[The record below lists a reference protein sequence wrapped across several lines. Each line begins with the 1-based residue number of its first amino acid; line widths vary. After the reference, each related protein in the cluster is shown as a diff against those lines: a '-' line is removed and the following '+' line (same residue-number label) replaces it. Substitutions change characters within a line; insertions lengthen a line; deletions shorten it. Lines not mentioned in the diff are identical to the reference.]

1 MMRRIAGFVVS
12 LTLCMAGW
20 IPAGAEADEL
30 PEWGIYVYMCGS
42 DLESVNGS
50 ASADLFEMLD
60 AELSEDV
67 TIVVETGGASEW
79 QNEFVDPAYLERYVI
94 SASDAACVDQQPL
107 SSMGDPE
114 TFAEF
119 LTFCTEQYPAKKQA
133 VILWDHGGGS
143 IEGAAY
149 DELYDYEGLSIAEM
163 KEAFGQAFGN
173 SSQKVPLEMVGFDAC
188 LMATIET
195 ADMLQG
201 YAGYM
206 VASEEMEPGCGW
218 NYGSFLNRLS
228 EDTSISGNELGE
240 LICDSYLDG
249 CKDYG
254 DYEDCTLS
262 VVDVAAAKELV
273 DAYDLMGTEALLGAC
288 EDSSY
293 PARFG
298 RGAESAEN
306 YGLNTESGG
315 YSGMVDLGDL
325 AVQNQDLIPESYEGV
340 IDALNNCV
348 LYTVSGTYKTNAT
361 GISCYY
367 ALDGNAEDLESY
379 TEVCASDSFCAY
391 YDYMLT
397 GELEED
403 LQEYISEILGY
414 EGTFVQPDTIS
425 TTGVQKED
433 LPVTIDEDGYAVLKL
448 DEQTVSGISDICFD
462 LVIYDE
468 DEDILIYLGSDNDME
483 GDYETGVFR
492 DNFRGVWGCLDGCLC
507 HMEVSYAC
515 DDYTFYSIPILLN
528 GEEYCLK
535 VVYDYGDKEYHILG
549 ASKGIEDNGMADK
562 NTMQLKPGD
571 KVTTIHYV
579 SSISGD
585 EEPEKMEMD
594 EITVTEDTA
603 FTEEEIGDGQYLMMF
618 CLKDVQCETLYSQAV
633 NITIENGQMSVDEE
647 AI

>member
-133 VILWDHGGGS
+133 VILWDH
-143 IEGAAY
+143 
-149 DELYDYEGLSIAEM
+149 
-163 KEAFGQAFGN
+163 
-173 SSQKVPLEMVGFDAC
+173 
-188 LMATIET
+188 
-195 ADMLQG
+195 
-201 YAGYM
+201 
-206 VASEEMEPGCGW
+206 GCGW